1 MNKTDRITPELF
13 EALGACR
20 TGVKDFRQHF
30 PNGLR
35 LTQRNVVRCANL
47 GLDIDFAARFLLS
60 DAAYEMFDEDTFSY
74 IASANSGDLCDLGLY
89 KGVEFNVVCARLL
102 VKAWEKYAL
111 SKKLKAAYKET
122 K

>member
-13 EALGACR
+13 EVFGACPA
-20 TGVKDFRQHF
+20 GVKDFRQHF

-47 GLDIDFAARFLLS
+47 GLDIDFAAHFLLS
-60 DAAYEMFDEDTFSY
+60 GAAYKMYGKGMFSY
-74 IASANSGDLCDLGLY
+74 ISSVDSGDVCDLGFT
-89 KGVEFNVVCARLL
+89 KSVEFNVVCARFL

-111 SKKLKAAYKET
+111 GKKLKAAYKET